1 MRFLHPN
8 ILNNISRGIFCGI
21 LIIIFLLFS
30 WNPAGA
36 LRSGKNPAVYKFL
49 GETIHVD
56 GKSVT
61 VLFLLTCYTKGANA
75 CSPVLPFS
83 KKMAVAI
90 TY

>member
-8 ILNNISRGIFCGI
+8 ILNNNISRGVHSNKSCAIFFEM
-21 LIIIFLLFS
+21 LIIIFLFFS

-61 VLFLLTCYTKGANA
+61 ILFLLTCYTK
-75 CSPVLPFS
+75 
-83 KKMAVAI
+83 
-90 TY
+90 